1 MLTAL
6 VPPVPIVAGS
16 QVNRYA
22 NAALNTA
29 KVFNRGF
36 DPEGWTPTLLH
47 AEGWFEFVNAQGL
60 QVLISVD
67 GRRLFHVPTA

>member
-36 DPEGWTPTLLH
+36 DPDGWTPTLLH
-47 AEGWFEFVNAQGL
+47 ANAQGL

-67 GRRLFHVPTA
+67 GRRLFHVPAA